1 MYRNSSITSL
11 ILGIFC
17 LLTFLTPKSPSAAP
31 PTGSPLTPEWIK
43 YNEQAETKNLPRLTY
58 LVTCKR
64 ITGPKKS
71 KEPKEITDNFS
82 LKDRMACVYVRW
94 SNVLGSPVCILRIY
108 DPRGVLFKEWERT
121 FKGKKPAWNQ
131 WFRHWIKDAPASK
144 LPGKWTAEIFMDG
157 VLAVRKEFVIGET
170 NVQYKQISYGKNV
183 SAVSVFPFVPE
194 GAGGKM
200 FDYEA
205 PTFIAQ
211 MMSIDYPDYRVILP
225 SEIDNEITVPAH
237 VKIEDFV
244 NDTINSKVL
253 DDLISKHNINLF
265 IAGSAR
271 AERRMHRK
279 AETFTVEFDI
289 FIIDGKSKS
298 VVKQF
303 HTTWSPIRAYKRE
316 KDLLILH
323 ACGSVYKMLM
333 KKAKDDIEKIL
344 TPK

>member
-1 MYRNSSITSL
+1 MYRRLSIISL

-58 LVTCKR
+58 LVTCKSV
-64 ITGPKKS
+64 TGPEKA

-82 LKDRMACVYVRW
+82 LKDSMACVYVRW
-94 SNVLGSPVCILRIY
+94 SNVLGSPVCTLRIY
-108 DPRGVLFKEWERT
+108 DPRGVLFIEWERT
-121 FKGKKPAWNQ
+121 FKGEKPAWNQ

-157 VLAVRKEFVIGET
+157 VLAARKEFVIGDT

-183 SAVSVFPFVPE
+183 SAVSVFPFVSE

-205 PTFIAQ
+205 PTLIAQ

-271 AERRMHRK
+271 AEMKKHRREK
-279 AETFTVEFDI
+279 FAVEFDI

-303 HTTWSPIRAYKRE
+303 HTTWLPIRKYKLE
-316 KDLLILH
+316 KELLILH
-323 ACGSVYKMLM
+323 ACSSVYETLM